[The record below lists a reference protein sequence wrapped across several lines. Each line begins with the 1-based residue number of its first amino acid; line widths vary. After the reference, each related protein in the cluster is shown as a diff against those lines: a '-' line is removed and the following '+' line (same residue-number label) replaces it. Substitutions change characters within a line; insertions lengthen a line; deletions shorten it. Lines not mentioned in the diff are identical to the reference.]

1 MDPQPAL
8 AHRFPHVLEDSP
20 VPALAAVVEKQAL
33 PVVQAEAY
41 NHGAALLS
49 KRMPPEKGG
58 V

>member
-8 AHRFPHVLEDSP
+8 AHCFPHVLEDSP

-41 NHGAALLS
+41 NHGAALLF
-49 KRMPPEKGG
+49 KKNAP
-58 V
+58 